1 MYLREQ
7 WQDSRLTYEVDPR
20 EGIHEVTLPPN
31 QKIWTPDTF
40 FVGVDE
46 RSEGNLKSLI
56 VIEPSGYVRK
66 RQKLVKV
73 F

>member
-7 WQDSRLTYEVDPR
+7 WQDSRLSYEVDPR
-20 EGIHEVTLPPN
+20 EGINEIILPSDR
-31 QKIWTPDTF
+31 KVWTPDTI

-46 RSEGNLKSLI
+46 RSEGNLRSRL

-66 RQKLVKV
+66 RQK
-73 F
+73 